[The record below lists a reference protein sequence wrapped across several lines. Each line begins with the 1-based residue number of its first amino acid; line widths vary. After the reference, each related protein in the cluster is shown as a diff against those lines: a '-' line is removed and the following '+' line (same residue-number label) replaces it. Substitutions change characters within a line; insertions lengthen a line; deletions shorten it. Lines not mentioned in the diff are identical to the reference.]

1 MAKIVGYACSIKLQ
15 WLNMAVQLLKENLS
29 ETEYKE
35 KMNEY
40 LSFEIDSPTRL
51 RKTREILMNVWYYDS
66 EEIRQIRKEA
76 LELIENNPEHD
87 AAIHLCLIY
96 LSYPVVADIC
106 KFIGKIFEFQDEVTN
121 AILKQK
127 LYDDWGER
135 GTLETTTRRVTLTL
149 KDLDILK
156 AETKTRYVANKR
168 TISNEKLVNFI
179 LSIAM
184 RIDGNSY
191 YSFTSIKAFPILFP
205 FNFNVSKEQLMTDD
219 RFVINNFGGELTV
232 ALDRLQ

>member
-29 ETEYKE
+29 KAEYKE

-66 EEIRQIRKEA
+66 EEITPIRKEA
-76 LELIENNPEHD
+76 LKLIEKYPEHD
-87 AAIHLCLIY
+87 TAIHLCLIY
-96 LSYPVVADIC
+96 LAYPVVADVC

-121 AILKQK
+121 SILKQK
-127 LYDDWGER
+127 LYDEWGER

-149 KDLDILK
+149 KDMDILR

-179 LSIAM
+179 LSVAM
-184 RIDGNSY
+184 RIDRNSY
-191 YSFTSIKAFPILFP
+191 YSFTGIKDFPILFP
-205 FNFNVSKEQLMTDD
+205 FDFNISKEQLMTDE
-219 RFVINNFGGELTV
+219 RFLINNFGGELTV
-232 ALDRLQ
+232 ALK